1 VLTYGQGLVSSKGFQ
16 MKKLNKYN
24 AFGSVLIT
32 PKYIGVSMFAFTSDG
47 FMHQVAN
54 KFKIVPELPIKDRKG
69 MEFAGNLVSGKEPDF
84 VFSFVSQPDDVKS
97 LIDEA
102 QVIDS
107 MYTVAFDLM
116 KKIGFDI
123 PEEEIAS

>member
-1 VLTYGQGLVSSKGFQ
+1 VRAKGFQ

-24 AFGSVLIT
+24 AFGLVQITSKYVSVT
-32 PKYIGVSMFAFTSDG
+32 MYAFTGDG
-47 FMHQVAN
+47 FMHQVTN
-54 KFKIVPELPIKDRKG
+54 KFKIVPELPIKDKPV
-69 MEFAGNLVSGKEPDF
+69 MPFAGNLVSGKEPDF
-84 VFSFVSQPDDVKS
+84 IFSFVSEPDNSKS

-116 KKIGFDI
+116 KKIGYDI
-123 PEEEIAS
+123 PEEEVAS